1 MGRFSLALSQTTC
14 TLMDYYTQNVSS
26 GNEALVLQSMFDS
39 EVEEQKRVRVF
50 LASAQKSWDL
60 AAWNYARTN
69 FDLID
74 AT

>member
-1 MGRFSLALSQTTC
+1 MGMNTLALSRTTHM
-14 TLMDYYTQNVSS
+14 LMDYHTQNESS
-26 GNEALVLQSMFDS
+26 GNEALLLQSIFDS
-39 EVEEQKRVRVF
+39 EVEQKRVRVF
-50 LASAQKSWDL
+50 LGSTQKTWHS

>member
-1 MGRFSLALSQTTC
+1 MGRFSLVLFQITC
-14 TLMDYYTQNVSS
+14 ILMHYYTEKESS
-26 GNEALVLQSMFDS
+26 GNEALVLLSIFDS
-39 EVEEQKRVRVF
+39 EVEQKRVRVF
-50 LASAQKSWDL
+50 LASAQKSWAS

>member
-1 MGRFSLALSQTTC
+1 MGRFTLVLSQTTRVV
-14 TLMDYYTQNVSS
+14 MDYYTQNESS

-39 EVEEQKRVRVF
+39 EVEQKRVRVF
-50 LASAQKSWDL
+50 LASAQKSWGL
-60 AAWNYARTN
+60 AAWNYARAN

>member
-1 MGRFSLALSQTTC
+1 
-14 TLMDYYTQNVSS
+14 MDYYTRTESS
-26 GNEALVLQSMFDS
+26 GNEALVLQSIFDS
-39 EVEEQKRVRVF
+39 EVEQKRVRVF
-50 LASAQKSWDL
+50 LAGAQKSWES

>member
-1 MGRFSLALSQTTC
+1 MGRFTLVLSQTTRM
-14 TLMDYYTQNVSS
+14 LMDYYTQNESS

-39 EVEEQKRVRVF
+39 EVEQKRVRVF
-50 LASAQKSWDL
+50 LASSQKSWDL